1 MRKKIDVLILAIILL
16 VIIFILILYNKRK
29 WYSINATIGNY
40 NIQNEIV
47 EEEYLNFLKENI
59 KPLKIRKFIENDF
72 VPTSLLSKDN
82 TGKDMIELM
91 KFIGYEFLFDSL
103 FDKERTNFND
113 CPVTDSF
120 KNKFNI
126 NLFDYFK
133 IKESEDCKVD
143 CSIEYKEQNLIVEV
157 YGNFENTEP
166 TYWKTH
172 HFHYTLDSD
181 GNVDDV
187 KLDNI
192 SE

>member
-1 MRKKIDVLILAIILL
+1 MLILAIILFI
-16 VIIFILILYNKRK
+16 IIFILILYNKRNG
-29 WYSINATIGNY
+29 YSVNATIGNY
-40 NIQNEIV
+40 NIQDEKI

-166 TYWKTH
+166 TYWKTY
-172 HFHYTLDSD
+172 HFHYTLDD
-181 GNVDDV
+181 EGNVDDV
-187 KLDNI
+187 IFDST